1 MTDSVEELSP
11 ISFKSILPDSKDV
24 RVTNING
31 VAHVWAVDLVF
42 AMKGKTRGDAARL
55 LREVPEA
62 LFSSKNMIIMPMP
75 GTGNART
82 KLVASDLVCSLAKAI
97 PSIKSEK
104 LKRDACD
111 IINSHFG
118 LSTSAS
124 AEDTDVNMRGAS
136 ADEAAVDEVEEVA
149 RGIER
154 FSLASIIPNSE
165 DVRVTNIDGVQY
177 IWAVDLIVAVTGKDK
192 NQAGEILRNL
202 LATKMFAPEKLWKK
216 VLPGNGRWDA
226 KLVTVEDAVELILA
240 SPGPGAKTIRRQ
252 ASNFMVRAL
261 GGDPTLIKEI
271 EENAVSNAPINRIA
285 RASLAGVPPKA
296 VVKRVCI
303 AQSQESPQAIH
314 VARNNEIIF
323 DAFQKYMEIQERA
336 QDPKA
341 RSTFSEMLMNNTQTL
356 LATPAIDK
364 PQPEPGYIYCLQ
376 SSRYPDEVKIGRAP
390 RIYKINKEYRDQN
403 EDIVLTYRYSVRTLD
418 YKRDEKLAHD
428 YFASVR
434 EPCKGELFR
443 TTPEKVRDFFE
454 REIRPRY
461 HQECATDVDMDEGEE
476 EDMDVEI

>member
-1 MTDSVEELSP
+1 MTDSP

-124 AEDTDVNMRGAS
+124 AV
-136 ADEAAVDEVEEVA
+136 DEAAVDEVEEVA

-202 LATKMFAPEKLWKK
+202 LATKMFAPEKLWNK

-226 KLVTVEDAVELILA
+226 KLVTVEDAVELILLY
-240 SPGPGAKTIRRQ
+240 PGPGAKTIRRQ

-271 EENAVSNAPINRIA
+271 EENAVSDAPINRIA
-285 RASLAGVPPKA
+285 RASFAGVPPKA

-303 AQSQESPQAIH
+303 AQSQDSLRPA
-314 VARNNEIIF
+314 
-323 DAFQKYMEIQERA
+323 YMGRHEFIGNLIAEYR
-336 QDPKA
+336 DLNGGDIDTKA
-341 RSTFSEMLMNNTQTL
+341 RATLSEMLISNARDF
-356 LATPAIDK
+356 LATPVVAALDK

-376 SSRYPDEVKIGRAP
+376 SNRYPDEVKIGRAKKIKP

-443 TTPEKVRDFFE
+443 TTPEKVRAI
-454 REIRPRY
+454 IRSVPQMLIWTRGRRK
-461 HQECATDVDMDEGEE
+461 TWM
-476 EDMDVEI
+476 